1 MKINPNAPA
10 NPIANSEGF
19 PSYVETLNSGKP
31 ECIGLTIRQQFA
43 MAAMQ
48 GILTAQAGTRKMV
61 LMQAEYFAKYYPEL
75 NLFQAISCKSVKMAD
90 ALIAELNRTEAD
102 NV

>member
-1 MKINPNAPA
+1 MGLNRTEMKITGNEPA
-10 NPIANSEGF
+10 NPIVNSDGF
-19 PSYVETLNSGKP
+19 PSYAETLNSAKP

-43 MAAMQ
+43 MSAMQ
-48 GILTAQAGTRKMV
+48 GLANTAESV
-61 LMQAEYFAKYYPEL
+61 PSEIAEVAVF
-75 NLFQAISCKSVKMAD
+75 MAD